1 MLQIVTELD
10 GFDPRGNIK
19 VLMATNRPDTLDPA
33 LLRPGRL
40 DRKVEF
46 GLPDLEGRTHI
57 LKIHAKT
64 MAVDRDIRYEL
75 LARLCPNTTGA
86 ELRSVCTEAGMFAI
100 RSRRSV
106 AHIAIPVT
114 KCRAS
119 DLPAADPA
127 TSRAQEIHQREGFPR
142 GGQQGDQGL
151 PKVQQHT
158 QGAWNWNAQ
167 RHYPQRSDCALLGSR
182 STWCTT
188 DQRAHRRSFATAPT
202 KRGDRSGSVAKRPRH
217 SSRPGFVFDRPGNP
231 PERWQRL
238 VGFFYELIAP
248 HDHRRKPGSPLR
260 ASSTTRAHRG
270 AAPHGPRTRAA
281 RPAARQERVAL
292 TRGGA
297 ELLIHAY
304 CHLARVL
311 KLTLRVFEQV
321 FLHPED
327 SCHLTCGAV
336 ARARAPDPT
345 PHETMSFSH
354 PCEGSLAAGSVPL
367 QVVQRN
373 PLVLPLAQIDG
384 HSVGH
389 ARFLLAIV
397 DGRGPIRK
405 RTQRREKQRHVWRR
419 GGLQHR

>member
-1 MLQIVTELD
+1 
-10 GFDPRGNIK
+10 
-19 VLMATNRPDTLDPA
+19 
-33 LLRPGRL
+33 
-40 DRKVEF
+40 
-46 GLPDLEGRTHI
+46 
-57 LKIHAKT
+57 
-64 MAVDRDIRYEL
+64 
-75 LARLCPNTTGA
+75 
-86 ELRSVCTEAGMFAI
+86 MFAI

-238 VGFFYELIAP
+238 VGFFTSSSRLMITGESPAHRFGRRPPRARIEARPRMGPVRAP
-248 HDHRRKPGSPLR
+248 RDRRLDKSASR
-260 ASSTTRAHRG
+260 SRVAARSCSSTPSATW
-270 AAPHGPRTRAA
+270 
-281 RPAARQERVAL
+281 RV
-292 TRGGA
+292 
-297 ELLIHAY
+297 
-304 CHLARVL
+304 
-311 KLTLRVFEQV
+311 
-321 FLHPED
+321 
-327 SCHLTCGAV
+327 S
-336 ARARAPDPT
+336 
-345 PHETMSFSH
+345 
-354 PCEGSLAAGSVPL
+354 
-367 QVVQRN
+367 
-373 PLVLPLAQIDG
+373 
-384 HSVGH
+384 
-389 ARFLLAIV
+389 
-397 DGRGPIRK
+397 
-405 RTQRREKQRHVWRR
+405 
-419 GGLQHR
+419 